1 MKYEEAVSRCWA
13 EIDVDALLEN
23 YRTARGML
31 APECELICVLKA
43 NAYGVGARQVAKLL
57 RAEGAKTFAVACV
70 SEAEEVLD
78 EVPDADV
85 LVLGLAGAPEAERA
99 IRRGILLTAFSE
111 NSAATIA
118 AAAERAGKMARV
130 HGKIETGLHRLGF
143 DPADVNALTALA
155 KHPLVRLEGVF
166 THLALRSH
174 ESDERQFAALDRACA
189 ELDAAGV
196 RGYRKHACDSIGMV
210 RYPERHMGA
219 VRTGAW
225 LYGVCPYRYEH
236 PERCR
241 PVVTLKARVAQLR
254 TLPAGECVGYDDSHP
269 LSHDARVATLSA
281 GYVDGFPRFNGKGEV
296 CIHGRRAPVLGLV
309 CMDQM
314 MVDVTGVPDAQEGD
328 EAILLG
334 GPITVDEYAATAAMN
349 RNEAL
354 SRIGKR
360 VPRVYLQSNVEP
372 VIRMP

>member
-13 EIDVDALLEN
+13 EIDVDALVEN

-31 APECELICVLKA
+31 APGCELICVLKA
-43 NAYGVGARQVAKLL
+43 NAYGLGARQTAKIL

-78 EVPDADV
+78 EVADADV
-85 LVLGLAGAPEAERA
+85 LVLGLAGDADAERA
-99 IRRGILLTAFSE
+99 IRRGILLTAFSAA
-111 NSAATIA
+111 SAAAIS
-118 AAAERAGKMARV
+118 AAAERAGKTARV
-130 HGKIETGLHRLGF
+130 HGKLETGLHRLGF
-143 DPADVNALTALA
+143 GSEDVGALIALA

-166 THLALRSH
+166 THLALRTR
-174 ESDERQFAALDRACA
+174 EGDEAQFAAFDRACA
-189 ELDAAGV
+189 ALKEAGI
-196 RGYRKHACDSIGMV
+196 RDYIPHACDSIGMV

-219 VRTGAW
+219 VRIGAW
-225 LYGVCPYRYEH
+225 LYGVCPYRYAH

-241 PVVTLKARVAQLR
+241 AVVTLKARVAQLR
-254 TLPAGECVGYDDSHP
+254 TLPAGECVGYDDEHP
-269 LSHDARVATLSA
+269 LTHDARVATLSA
-281 GYVDGFPRFNGKGEV
+281 GYVDGFPRFNGMGEV
-296 CIHGRRAPVLGLV
+296 CIRGRRAPVLGLV

-314 MVDVTGVPDAQEGD
+314 MVDVTGIPEVSEGD

-360 VPRVYLQSNVEP
+360 VPRVYLRRHAEP

>member
-1 MKYEEAVSRCWA
+1 MRYEEATSRCWA
-13 EIDVDALLEN
+13 EIDVDALVEN

-31 APECELICVLKA
+31 APDCELICVLKA
-43 NAYGVGARQVAKLL
+43 NAYGLGARQVARILHD
-57 RAEGAKTFAVACV
+57 EGAKTFAVACER
-70 SEAEEVLD
+70 EAEEILD
-78 EVPDADV
+78 EVPNADV
-85 LVLGLAGAPEAERA
+85 LVLGLVGDEEAERA

-111 NSAATIA
+111 ASAAAIC
-118 AAAERAGKMARV
+118 AAAERAGSVARV

-143 DPADVNALTALA
+143 DPDDVRALIALA
-155 KHPLVRLEGVF
+155 KHPMARLEGVF
-166 THLALRSH
+166 THLALRNR
-174 ESDERQFAALDRACA
+174 ESDDAQFAAFDRACA
-189 ELDAAGV
+189 ALTEAGV
-196 RGYRKHACDSIGMV
+196 RGYRPHACDSIGMV
-210 RYPERHMGA
+210 RYPKRHMGA

-254 TLPAGECVGYDDSHP
+254 RLPAGECVGYDDAHP
-269 LSHDARVATLSA
+269 LSHAARVATLSA
-281 GYVDGFPRFNGKGEV
+281 GYVDGFPRLNGKGEV
-296 CIHGRRAPVLGLV
+296 CIRGRRAPVLGLV

-314 MVDVTGVPDAQEGD
+314 MVDVTGIPDVAEGD

-354 SRIGKR
+354 SRMGKR
-360 VPRVYLQSNVEP
+360 VPRVYLRRDAEP